1 MEFGL
6 IAATAADW
14 PIVGQIAW
22 VFGKLMDAIYNFLN
36 LFGIQNI
43 GICIILFTII
53 IYTLM
58 IPLTIKQQKF
68 SKMQSVMMP
77 EIQKL
82 QKKYAGKRDQASML
96 KMQEEQQLIY
106 ENTEVLRQA
115 DVCDGDP
122 ASDFVRI
129 VSCYSGST
137 EICKWY

>member
-58 IPLTIKQQKF
+58 IPLTIKQQNDAGNSKTAEKICRKKRSGIHAQDAGRAAADLRKIRKF
-68 SKMQSVMMP
+68 SDRRMS
-77 EIQKL
+77 
-82 QKKYAGKRDQASML
+82 A
-96 KMQEEQQLIY
+96 
-106 ENTEVLRQA
+106 
-115 DVCDGDP
+115 DGDP